1 MANRRAS
8 ARSLRRLEDLDVPL
22 KISPGLIAVYAALS
36 TVGMIMLISNNQ
48 LGDECKM
55 EAIDKS
61 FTGVTALMACVLALL
76 VGL

>member
-1 MANRRAS
+1 MPSN
-8 ARSLRRLEDLDVPL
+8 
-22 KISPGLIAVYAALS
+22 GFYAALA
-36 TVGMIMLISNNQ
+36 TVGMIMLITNNQ

-61 FTGVTALMACVLALL
+61 FTGVSALMACVLALL